1 MHKLMVPELKL
12 RVLDE
17 LNERD
22 EKSPGVRSVYNQSL
36 QQDPKTIKELHYT
49 CIKFFLFHPPQVC
62 TAATKS
68 TFCHYVTIVT
78 A

>member
-36 QQDPKTIKELHYT
+36 QQHPETIKDLHY
-49 CIKFFLFHPPQVC
+49 IKFFLFHQPQVC
-62 TAATKS
+62 TAVTKS

-78 A
+78 V